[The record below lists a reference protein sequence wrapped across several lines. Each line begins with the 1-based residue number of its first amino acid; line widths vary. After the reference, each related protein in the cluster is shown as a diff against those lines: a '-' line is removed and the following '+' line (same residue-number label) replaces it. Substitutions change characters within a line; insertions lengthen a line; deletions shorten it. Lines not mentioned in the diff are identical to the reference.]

1 MTRRLVLTT
10 SLAALLAIA
19 FTANEAQAQGAVAV
33 VNAAS
38 FKASFPLSPGCWAS
52 AFGNFASAGVST
64 TIADAVPFPLTL
76 GGVQVFVND
85 AASPISFV
93 SATQINFIVPRE
105 TPEGPASI
113 RVTVS
118 GMTAFEGSFNVWPIS
133 PALISVNPADP
144 TKPGA
149 VLNQDLT
156 VNGPQNP
163 ARRGEVVV
171 LFGFGADFTEL
182 PANGSPAPSDRLIR
196 TATDPKVYISVIE
209 AAVQFSGLAPSL
221 VNAWQL
227 NVIVPDNAAI
237 VSGQVP
243 VSAEVL
249 GLASNPVSIWVSQ

>member
-1 MTRRLVLTT
+1 MTRRLLLTS
-10 SLAALLAIA
+10 SLAALLTLVSFAGKA
-19 FTANEAQAQGAVAV
+19 LAQGAVAV
-33 VNAAS
+33 VNAAN
-38 FKASFPLSPGCWAS
+38 FKQSFPLSPGCWAS
-52 AFGNFASAGVST
+52 AFGDFASAGVAT
-64 TIADAVPFPLTL
+64 TIADAVPFPTTL
-76 GGVQVFVND
+76 GGVRVFVND
-85 AASPISFV
+85 VASPISFV

-105 TPEGPASI
+105 TPEGLVSV
-113 RVTVS
+113 RVAVS

-149 VLNQDLT
+149 VLNQDLS

-163 ARRGEVVV
+163 ASRGEVVV
-171 LFGFGADFTEL
+171 LFGFGADFNEL
-182 PANGSPAPSDRLIR
+182 PADGSPAPADRLVH
-196 TATDPKVYISVIE
+196 TATEPKVYISVIE

-249 GLASNPVSIWVSQ
+249 GLASNPVSIWVNE